1 MRTAEDTCFFFLS
14 FFFLP
19 IEQLSC
25 PKLPFTRLVYVNVHP
40 ENSRISFFFFFFSFF
55 FYVGHTSSRGFQ
67 WRKVQS
73 AICLRQVRTGL
84 GLFYLNSFKS
94 SGWLCTKS
102 GQHQFSPNNFNTLS
116 RERVLRIYKRTTER
130 QSVFWPCAFPFV
142 LFSPL
147 N

>member
-1 MRTAEDTCFFFLS
+1 MRTHVFFS
-14 FFFLP
+14 FFLP

-25 PKLPFTRLVYVNVHP
+25 PKLPFTRLVYVNMHP
-40 ENSRISFFFFFFSFF
+40 ENSRISLFFFSFLF

-73 AICLRQVRTGL
+73 AICLRQVRAGL

-116 RERVLRIYKRTTER
+116 RERVLRIYKRTTKHLT
-130 QSVFWPCAFPFV
+130 VFWVSAFLFV
-142 LFSPL
+142 
-147 N
+147 